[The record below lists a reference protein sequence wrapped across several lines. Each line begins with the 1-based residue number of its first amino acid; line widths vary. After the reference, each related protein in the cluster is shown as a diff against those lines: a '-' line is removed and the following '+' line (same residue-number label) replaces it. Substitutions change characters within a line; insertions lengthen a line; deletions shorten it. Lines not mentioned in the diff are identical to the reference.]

1 MLLMNHKLGFCS
13 TLLASAVLV
22 TACGS
27 SSRLAGS
34 NPTASEA
41 AHAATAD
48 GHPAPAAAGVSA
60 SDAVRSARDEA
71 VAFAHAV
78 NLRAADVPGF
88 TVASPEHNHETTAEK
103 HLEHEMLH
111 CVATGGGKSVGEAS
125 SPEFKYEHG
134 LLRVAVNSGVSVA
147 RSSAVAAEELRTIRS
162 THARRC
168 LSHYL
173 NLIFKGKAYQGA
185 TVAPVSIVSGTPRAP
200 GATGSFG
207 WGITTTV
214 TAHTIKVPIY
224 IGIFGFTYG
233 PAEVSLFTSAASAP
247 FPAAAQRR
255 LFSLLL
261 QRAKT
266 HRP

>member
-1 MLLMNHKLGFCS
+1 MFVMNHKLGFCS

-41 AHAATAD
+41 ARAATAD
-48 GHPAPAAAGVSA
+48 GHPPPATGVSA

-111 CVATGGGKSVGEAS
+111 CVAAGSGKSVGEAS

-134 LLRVAVNSGVSVA
+134 LLRAAVNSEVSVA

-207 WGITTTV
+207 WGIRTTV
-214 TAHTIKVPIY
+214 TAHAIKVPIY
-224 IGIFGFTYG
+224 IGIFVFTYG
-233 PAEVSLFTSAASAP
+233 PAEVSLFTSATSAP

-266 HRP
+266 HRT

>member
-1 MLLMNHKLGFCS
+1 MFVMNHKLGFCS
-13 TLLASAVLV
+13 TLIATALLV

-27 SSRLAGS
+27 SSRLASS

-48 GHPAPAAAGVSA
+48 GHPPPAAGVSA
-60 SDAVRSARDEA
+60 SDAVRSTRDQA
-71 VAFAHAV
+71 IAFAHAV
-78 NLRAADVPGF
+78 NLTAADVPGF
-88 TVASPEHNHETTAEK
+88 TMAPPEHNHETTAEK
-103 HLEHEMLH
+103 HLEHDMLH
-111 CVATGGGKSVGEAS
+111 CMAAGNGKSVGEAS

-134 LLRVAVNSGVSVA
+134 LLRAAVNSEVSVA
-147 RSSAVAAEELRTIRS
+147 RSSAVAAKELRTIRS
-162 THARRC
+162 AHTRVC

-173 NLIFKGKAYQGA
+173 NLIFKGKTYQGA
-185 TVAPVSIVSGTPRAP
+185 TVAPVSIVSGTPQAP

-214 TAHTIKVPIY
+214 TAHAVKVPIY
-224 IGIFGFTYG
+224 IGIFGFTCG
-233 PAEVSLFTSAASAP
+233 PAEVSLLTSAASAP